1 MHRTK
6 RELLDYVPFVMLC
19 LSLVVSL
26 VSMWISEYAIQWQHY
41 LGLIFLGCNA
51 LLFRRNHKQ
60 GVLFLGLTIVLGII
74 GFLAFQVGIVG
85 ASIYWTPFGFKI
97 PIFAGNPILL
107 AVFILHFIISNRYYD
122 GILTKNYWKH
132 INDSDWLWKNQG
144 NSGKI

>member
-1 MHRTK
+1 
-6 RELLDYVPFVMLC
+6 
-19 LSLVVSL
+19 
-26 VSMWISEYAIQWQHY
+26 MWISEYAIQWQHY

-51 LLFRRNHKQ
+51 LLFRQNHKQ

-122 GILTKNYWKH
+122 GILAKNDWKH
-132 INDSDWLWKNQG
+132 INDSDRLWKNQG
-144 NSGKI
+144 NSGKT